1 MNLTR
6 DRRIVPI
13 LASLGLL
20 ALVIGMLTTQPGRAA
35 GPWHVAPG
43 GDDGHDAMTSR
54 TAGVTTDAATAK
66 TFSALTGIG
75 GVQSI
80 TEGPWGKAT
89 IPRPP
94 DRTLELHRSQPE
106 ITVAPLVL
114 SATLG
119 PAEESTHTLT
129 ISNGGSLDLSW
140 ALGEN
145 PVVVWLAEEPVSGTV
160 TPDGVAAVA
169 VAFDADG
176 LSDGVYTSTLQ
187 VSSNDPDEPQI
198 DVSVMLTVAPCIPV
212 AGADF
217 SHTPSSPQGGE
228 PVKFEGSVSQGSGVL
243 DYRWSF
249 GDGDGDTGQRVFH
262 RFPLSVMTQTYTV
275 VLTVSGCANQ
285 DTVSRDVMVRP
296 SGEIIYVD
304 VDATGIPDGNSWQTA
319 YTDLQSALTEA
330 SSGDEIWVA
339 EGTYRPSVEHG
350 GSGERFKSFQLKNGV
365 ALYGCFAGME
375 TSLDERAWA
384 LRETILSGD
393 IGIEGDDSDNC
404 YHVFY
409 HPADTAL
416 DNTAILDRFTITGG
430 KADGSYPHD
439 AGGGMYND
447 AASPTLT
454 NCTFEGNS
462 AYRGG
467 GMANSYSSPALTN
480 CTFSGNSAVLHGGGM
495 YNEFLPP
502 TLTNSILWG
511 DTPDEI
517 FNYDADGWLVV
528 TYSDI
533 QGGHE
538 GEGNIDAY
546 PWFVDPTNGDFH
558 LGACSPC
565 IDRGDNLAPDL
576 PDFDFEGDV
585 RIWDGDGDGVTSVD
599 MGVDEVAIVGTC
611 FHVYLPLT
619 LRER

>member
-1 MNLTR
+1 
-6 DRRIVPI
+6 
-13 LASLGLL
+13 
-20 ALVIGMLTTQPGRAA
+20 
-35 GPWHVAPG
+35 
-43 GDDGHDAMTSR
+43 
-54 TAGVTTDAATAK
+54 
-66 TFSALTGIG
+66 
-75 GVQSI
+75 
-80 TEGPWGKAT
+80 
-89 IPRPP
+89 
-94 DRTLELHRSQPE
+94 
-106 ITVAPLVL
+106 
-114 SATLG
+114 
-119 PAEESTHTLT
+119 
-129 ISNGGSLDLSW
+129 
-140 ALGEN
+140 
-145 PVVVWLAEEPVSGTV
+145 
-160 TPDGVAAVA
+160 
-169 VAFDADG
+169 
-176 LSDGVYTSTLQ
+176 
-187 VSSNDPDEPQI
+187 
-198 DVSVMLTVAPCIPV
+198 
-212 AGADF
+212 
-217 SHTPSSPQGGE
+217 
-228 PVKFEGSVSQGSGVL
+228 
-243 DYRWSF
+243 
-249 GDGDGDTGQRVFH
+249 
-262 RFPLSVMTQTYTV
+262 
-275 VLTVSGCANQ
+275 
-285 DTVSRDVMVRP
+285 
-296 SGEIIYVD
+296 
-304 VDATGIPDGNSWQTA
+304 
-319 YTDLQSALTEA
+319 
-330 SSGDEIWVA
+330 
-339 EGTYRPSVEHG
+339 
-350 GSGERFKSFQLKNGV
+350 
-365 ALYGCFAGME
+365 ME

-517 FNYDADGWLVV
+517 FNYDADGWPVV

-533 QGGHE
+533 QGGYE

-585 RIWDGDGDGVTSVD
+585 RIWDGDGDGVASVD

-611 FHVYLPLT
+611 FRVYLPLT
-619 LRER
+619 LRERQKSMTAWPTLRQAQGRPEGWLSLRRLVVWRFLVYNDAGISCLFRIMAAAHHLIDYAVRPAGRRDT